1 MEKKE
6 LEEVMRVVNKVID
19 KKIHKLKI
27 ELSGEMEKHDKRI
40 GKVEK
45 NSQTIYQELN
55 FYISE
60 SKVIQFNEDLYLL
73 WKIEK
78 DIEWIDDIAHITK
91 ICINEKYGSIAH
103 VFDFII
109 SYIDAMYLNNKKLQ
123 KQFKHD
129 LAIILGYNF
138 NDHKS
143 SKVFRNAYYNAIDKV
158 NEL

>member
-55 FYISE
+55 FYIDARRLTPFMKMYIFCGKMSMILNGLMTWHI
-60 SKVIQFNEDLYLL
+60 SRKYVSVINTEAEHEYS
-73 WKIEK
+73 
-78 DIEWIDDIAHITK
+78 T
-91 ICINEKYGSIAH
+91 
-103 VFDFII
+103 
-109 SYIDAMYLNNKKLQ
+109 
-123 KQFKHD
+123 
-129 LAIILGYNF
+129 
-138 NDHKS
+138 
-143 SKVFRNAYYNAIDKV
+143 
-158 NEL
+158 

>member
-1 MEKKE
+1 MGKKE